1 MKTAHDVQHTHTN
14 MLSKTRDEYTTRDRS
29 INVDTNKETGDVTM
43 EVTLFSPVA
52 DRVFDRLTE
61 EERLLWSEEFFN
73 GTNAPVIKNYKLLRH
88 GH

>member
-1 MKTAHDVQHTHTN
+1 MQSVIHRKTD

-29 INVDTNKETGDVTM
+29 INVDTNKETKEVTV

-52 DRVFDRLTE
+52 DRVFDRLE
-61 EERLLWSEEFFN
+61 DEERKEWANEFFD
-73 GTNAPVIKNYKLLRH
+73 GENAPLLNNYTLLRK

>member
-1 MKTAHDVQHTHTN
+1 MQKVKHTHTN

-61 EERLLWSEEFFN
+61 EERTLWAEEFFN
-73 GTNAPVIKNYKLLRH
+73 GTNAPIIKNYKLLRH